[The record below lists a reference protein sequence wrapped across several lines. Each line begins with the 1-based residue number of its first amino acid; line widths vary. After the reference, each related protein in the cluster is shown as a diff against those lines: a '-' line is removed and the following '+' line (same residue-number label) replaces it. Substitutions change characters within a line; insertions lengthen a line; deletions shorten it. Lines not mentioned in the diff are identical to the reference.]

1 MKPISWLVSTLILI
15 ALSGCNE
22 TAAINK
28 PDEISRPVPIELV
41 NVADKSSNLRFPG
54 RVRAAK
60 RADLT
65 FNVSGRIIELP
76 AIEGKLLQ
84 KGDLVARLDDAN
96 YKTQLRSAQ
105 ASYDKARVDYQRVE
119 KLWKDSRAVSKSEVD
134 KQRTAFDVAEAN
146 YALVKKDFDDT
157 HLVAPFTGV
166 VAKRHIEN
174 YSNVQ
179 SKQSIIS
186 LQDLNNLEIVINVP
200 ERIVRSAPKNMD
212 AYAVFTDHPDQLL
225 PVTLKSFA
233 SESDSQTQS
242 YEVVLSLESGYKM
255 NILPGMSVEILSKK
269 APEGLANNVIQV
281 PLQAIYSNAEKTN
294 GVWVFNPETSRVS
307 FRKVELG
314 EVLGTQVVI
323 KQGLTDYEK
332 IVTAGVGQLRE
343 GMLVRSL

>member
-41 NVADKSSNLRFPG
+41 NVADKSSSLRFPG

-96 YKTQLRSAQ
+96 YKAQLRSAQ

-179 SKQSIIS
+179 SKQSII
-186 LQDLNNLEIVINVP
+186 
-200 ERIVRSAPKNMD
+200 
-212 AYAVFTDHPDQLL
+212 
-225 PVTLKSFA
+225 
-233 SESDSQTQS
+233 
-242 YEVVLSLESGYKM
+242 
-255 NILPGMSVEILSKK
+255 
-269 APEGLANNVIQV
+269 
-281 PLQAIYSNAEKTN
+281 
-294 GVWVFNPETSRVS
+294 
-307 FRKVELG
+307 
-314 EVLGTQVVI
+314 
-323 KQGLTDYEK
+323 K
-332 IVTAGVGQLRE
+332 IGRAHV
-343 GMLVRSL
+343 